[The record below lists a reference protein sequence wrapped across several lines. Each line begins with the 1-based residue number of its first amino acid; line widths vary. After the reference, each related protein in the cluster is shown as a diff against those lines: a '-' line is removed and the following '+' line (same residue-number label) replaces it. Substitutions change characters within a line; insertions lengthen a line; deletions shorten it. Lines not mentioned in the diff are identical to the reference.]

1 MKALDILKSELQL
14 DIKYNNYTAV
24 YNLNEAIEELEELQ
38 KRIDDINDLKR
49 VQADSSIDDYTI
61 GLHDG
66 LELASSILENR
77 EPVYINTWNLL

>member
-1 MKALDILKSELQL
+1 MKALEILKKNEMVK
-14 DIKYNNYTAV
+14 KYVEPNY
-24 YNLNEAIEELEELQ
+24 LNEAIEELEELQ

-66 LELASSILENR
+66 LELDSSILENR